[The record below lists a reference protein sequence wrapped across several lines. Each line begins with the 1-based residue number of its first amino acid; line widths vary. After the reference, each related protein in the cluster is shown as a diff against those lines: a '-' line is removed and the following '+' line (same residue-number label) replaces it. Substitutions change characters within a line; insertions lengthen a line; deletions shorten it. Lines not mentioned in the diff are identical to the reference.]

1 MRNWPDWKVALA
13 ALFAG
18 WGAILGGAVVGQW
31 VTSRPVAPPGRAALV
46 ALPDLL
52 AGCEGRVTEA
62 CLDHLHRPCPERA
75 ASHCAKWRAAAAAR
89 GQ

>member
-1 MRNWPDWKVALA
+1 MRSATWTLVLLGVLGCTSTPELA
-13 ALFAG
+13 T
-18 WGAILGGAVVGQW
+18 Q
-31 VTSRPVAPPGRAALV
+31 ALV

-75 ASHCAKWRAAAAAR
+75 ASHCARWRAAAAAR
-89 GQ
+89 GR